1 MSQRK
6 ILMGAGWGL
15 SAYLSG
21 QSESLGVKKKPS
33 VVEDL
38 LHRGLYGFT
47 SLRILNL
54 YYPNLYFELKH
65 HRTDLIELLE

>member
-21 QSESLGVKKKPS
+21 QSESLGVKKKA
-33 VVEDL
+33 L
-38 LHRGLYGFT
+38 CGRGFAT
-47 SLRILNL
+47 QRALRTL
-54 YYPNLYFELKH
+54 PA
-65 HRTDLIELLE
+65 

>member
-1 MSQRK
+1 MWQRK

-38 LHRGLYGFT
+38 LHRGLYG
-47 SLRILNL
+47 L
-54 YYPNLYFELKH
+54 YQPKNSESVLSQPLF
-65 HRTDLIELLE
+65 